1 VADSNQTDIVL
12 VEDVGRVRVITLNRP
27 EKANAF
33 NIELYQ
39 RATGALA
46 DAEAD
51 DTVSVVVFTGAGRVF
66 SGGVDITD
74 MTSGIP
80 EEGAP
85 AAAPS
90 PGQADAERSDAGR
103 VFDDFVGGL
112 QTFPKPLMAAVNGA
126 AVGIGFTMLLH
137 CDLVLLSENAR
148 LRAPFTR
155 MGVAPEAGSSFLL
168 PHRMGRQQAALALF
182 TSDWILPE
190 QAVAHGLAVTVCG
203 ADSLLADA
211 LELAA
216 QIAEHPLPS
225 LMATKRLMIVADDEN
240 IRHARQLEGQEFAH
254 LLRLPNARDR
264 VASQLDKQPK
274 S

>member
-1 VADSNQTDIVL
+1 VTDSPNPDIVL
-12 VEDVGRVRVITLNRP
+12 VEDIGRVRLITLNRP

-51 DTVSVVVFTGAGRVF
+51 DAVSVVVFTGAGRVF

-85 AAAPS
+85 AAAPT
-90 PGQADAERSDAGR
+90 ADAERSDAGG
-103 VFDDFVGGL
+103 VFDAFVGGL
-112 QTFPKPLMAAVNGA
+112 QAFPKPLMAAVNGA

-137 CDLVLLSENAR
+137 CDLVLMSEKAR

-168 PHRMGRQQAALALF
+168 PRRMGRQQAALALF
-182 TSDWILPE
+182 TSDWIHPE
-190 QAVAHGLAVTVCG
+190 QAVEHGLAVTVCG
-203 ADSLLADA
+203 ADTLIADA

-240 IRHARQLEGQEFAH
+240 IRHARELEGQAFAQ

-264 VASQLDKQPK
+264 VASQLDKAPG

>member
-1 VADSNQTDIVL
+1 VADSPNPDIVL
-12 VEDVGRVRVITLNRP
+12 VEDVGRVRLITLNRP

-33 NIELYQ
+33 NIELYE
-39 RATGALA
+39 RTTGALA
-46 DAEAD
+46 DAAAD
-51 DTVSVVVFTGAGRVF
+51 DGVSVVVFTGAGRVF

-80 EEGAP
+80 EDGQPAAP
-85 AAAPS
+85 AS
-90 PGQADAERSDAGR
+90 ADAPPNTAGS
-103 VFDDFVGGL
+103 VFDAFVGGL

-137 CDLVLLSENAR
+137 CDVVLMSDQAR

-168 PHRMGRQQAALALF
+168 PRRMGRQQAALALF

-190 QAVAHGLAVTVCG
+190 QAVVHGLAVQVCA
-203 ADSLLADA
+203 ADTLVADA
-211 LELAA
+211 LELASH
-216 QIAEHPLPS
+216 IAEHPLPS
-225 LMATKRLMIVADDEN
+225 LMATKRLVIVADDEN

-264 VASQLDKQPK
+264 VASQLDRQPG